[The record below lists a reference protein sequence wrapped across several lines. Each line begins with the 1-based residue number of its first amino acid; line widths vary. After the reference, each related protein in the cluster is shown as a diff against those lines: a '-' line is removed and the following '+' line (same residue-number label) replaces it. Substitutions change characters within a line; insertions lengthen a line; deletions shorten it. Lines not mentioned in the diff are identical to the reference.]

1 MIESPYKLPKIT
13 PPKEHPRLML
23 RLADIPRIK
32 GNMTLP
38 ENARALE
45 LWQFLCKREPSYE
58 GGPHGSYNLHDC
70 LTVEARA
77 LKALLN
83 EDYNEAKLVFSYLK
97 RILDGA
103 EFVKGIMHAR
113 YCGHMLFI
121 AAEVYD
127 WCYCYLTDAEK
138 EYIITRCEELA
149 STFEMGYPPR
159 GQGAIS
165 GHGSEAQLLRDLL
178 SFSIAIYDERP
189 DVYNF
194 CAGRI
199 FEQYV
204 PEYAVFFSSGFHTQG
219 PTYGAYRQT
228 SALWSAM
235 IFLSMCGERIYH
247 PCFDDFC
254 DHFLY
259 MTRPDGQ
266 CIRLGDDCTELKAD
280 YLRDHPFLVPM
291 FFAAAYTGNKRYY
304 DYFRANGHDE
314 FLIPSQTALD
324 YYEHGSYGEGLF
336 SPTVQL
342 IWYGYTPEAMKSEY
356 PICRH
361 FGAHVGATVY
371 NDGERVVFLK
381 GGELWGA
388 NHDHLDTG
396 CFQIYYKGTLASD
409 SGAYDNYCTPHRY
422 NYLIQ
427 THAHNCLTV
436 TDPSLPLD
444 GREEDLPYYGGTHKP
459 IKGREPSYCGFWQEN
474 YRMARVLSH
483 SESDSGC
490 ELHVD
495 MSPAYRDTCISA
507 VRHMVFEADR
517 GAHGVLTVTDEVTAR
532 NPESVKAFNLHCLR
546 EPSLE
551 GDALTIYGEGSKLV
565 CRVLSPEDYDIELI
579 GGRDRECST
588 GDVNYPSNPDPKAES
603 GWGRIVITPKE
614 RRATDRITVEMEILD
629 A

>member
-1 MIESPYKLPKIT
+1 MIESPYRPPTIT

-23 RLADIPRIK
+23 RAADLPRIRR
-32 GNMTLP
+32 NMTLP
-38 ENARALE
+38 ENARATE
-45 LWQFLCKREPSYE
+45 LWHFLCNREPSYE

-77 LKALLN
+77 LRALLEDDAMYAGKAL
-83 EDYNEAKLVFSYLK
+83 SYL
-97 RILDGA
+97 RAILDGA
-103 EFVKGIMHAR
+103 EFVEGIMHAR

-127 WCYCYLTDAEK
+127 WCYAYLTDADR

-149 STFEMGYPPR
+149 SKFEMGYPPR

-204 PEYAVFFSSGFHTQG
+204 PEYAVFFSSGFHPQG
-219 PTYGAYRQT
+219 PTYGSYRQT

-235 IFLSMCGERIYH
+235 LFLSMCGERIYH

-254 DHFLY
+254 DHFLHL
-259 MTRPDGQ
+259 TRPDGQ
-266 CIRLGDDCTELKAD
+266 CIRLGDDCTELKGD

-291 FFAAAYTGNKRYY
+291 FFAAAYTGDKKYY

-324 YYEHGSYGEGLF
+324 YYKYGSYGEGLF

-342 IWYGYTPEAMKSEY
+342 IWYGYTPERITDKL
-356 PICRH
+356 PVCRH
-361 FGAHVGATVY
+361 YGSYVGATVY
-371 NDGERVVFLK
+371 NDGERIVFLK
-381 GGELWGA
+381 GGELWGS

-409 SGAYDNYCTPHRY
+409 SGAYDNYLTPHRR
-422 NYLIQ
+422 NYAIH

-444 GREEDLPYYGGTHKP
+444 GREQNLPYYGGTRIP
-459 IKGREPSYCGFWQEN
+459 LRGREPATCELWQEN

-495 MSPAYRDTCISA
+495 MTEAYRDTCVSA
-507 VRHMVFEADR
+507 IRHMVFEADR
-517 GAHGVLTVTDEVTAR
+517 GAHGVLTVTDEVTAK

-546 EPSLE
+546 EPSMD
-551 GDALTIYGEGSKLV
+551 GDALTICGEGSRLL
-565 CRVLSPEDYDIELI
+565 CRVLSPADYNIELI
-579 GGRDRECST
+579 GGEDKACMT
-588 GDVNYPSNPDPKAES
+588 GDVNYPPNPDPRAET
-603 GWGRIVITPKE
+603 GWGRIVITPKK
-614 RRATDRITVEMEILD
+614 RRATDTITVEMEILD